1 MLFLRQ
7 ILFPY
12 YNHQCIVQI
21 MLSHST
27 ARIKRKGSS
36 QQILDGKTHLQNF
49 ILSTRRGCGTRKY
62 ALSLSFLRKRTGT
75 SGQLYLKEG
84 WVWIWN
90 MLSLQRQHTLSA
102 GWKYRLQPL
111 HTQSSFRLEP
121 CCPTEASARVRMFC
135 VCTFQHG
142 GHSLRVSARHLNCG
156 WLINKLNSNQ
166 V

>member
-49 ILSTRRGCGTRKY
+49 ICLHGED
-62 ALSLSFLRKRTGT
+62 A
-75 SGQLYLKEG
+75 GQE
-84 WVWIWN
+84 N
-90 MLSLQRQHTLSA
+90 ML
-102 GWKYRLQPL
+102 
-111 HTQSSFRLEP
+111 
-121 CCPTEASARVRMFC
+121 
-135 VCTFQHG
+135 
-142 GHSLRVSARHLNCG
+142 
-156 WLINKLNSNQ
+156 
-166 V
+166 